1 MPPAILNINPRIHNT
16 SRIPAI
22 VQSMPFLPSC
32 RFYNINT
39 LNVKRKN
46 IAALF
51 IAVTMLGFARDP
63 YFYSGSILL
72 CRTSSGLSFNKV
84 ECPFNH
90 ELAVKNVQD
99 THSAKAK

>member
-1 MPPAILNINPRIHNT
+1 
-16 SRIPAI
+16 
-22 VQSMPFLPSC
+22 
-32 RFYNINT
+32 
-39 LNVKRKN
+39 
-46 IAALF
+46 
-51 IAVTMLGFARDP
+51 MLGFARDP